1 MPAPPALPPPDD
13 GALVAAFQ
21 QGDEFA
27 YVTLYNRY
35 KAPVFAFCAKMLLD
49 RAAAEDALQET
60 FVRVYEHRDRL
71 ARGAFR
77 SWLFTIARNHCLN
90 VLRKAKWT
98 EPLPEHA
105 DPPAPSTQTPFDEL
119 LRSERMALVTA
130 YLGQLSPE
138 YREVLVLREY
148 QNLSY
153 DEIAAVT
160 RSTVSAVKSR
170 LFKAR
175 RKLAEHL
182 QPWLGDGADAPVS
195 ATRPAGAPLAPASSP
210 AVR

>member
-1 MPAPPALPPPDD
+1 MPASPPPTPPDD

-21 QGDEFA
+21 GGDEFA
-27 YVTLYNRY
+27 FVTLYDRY

-71 ARGAFR
+71 ARGAAFR

-105 DPPAPSTQTPFDEL
+105 EPPAPNAQTPFDEL
-119 LRSERMALVTA
+119 LRSERVALVTA

-175 RKLAEHL
+175 RKLADHL
-182 QPWLGDGADAPVS
+182 QPWLGAEADSAVPAPS
-195 ATRPAGAPLAPASSP
+195 ATPVPMR
-210 AVR
+210 